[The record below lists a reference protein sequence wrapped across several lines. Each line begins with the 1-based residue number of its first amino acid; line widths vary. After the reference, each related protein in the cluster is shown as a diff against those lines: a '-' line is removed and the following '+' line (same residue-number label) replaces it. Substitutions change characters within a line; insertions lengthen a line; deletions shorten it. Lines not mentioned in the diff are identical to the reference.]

1 MELVSPWHNP
11 ALRALASDSVVQ
23 ATRHVRALR
32 NFASRL
38 RSAGD
43 SRAAGSNSG
52 QKAERP
58 VAPRRELPPPPP
70 PPVKQEEDDFEED
83 GEFESGESED
93 PVAPGVAA
101 KSDPARRPPEP
112 TTSFGG
118 GSPRRSRTGH
128 EIVQETGHAERGIH
142 PPTGRERHIEVESI
156 LNFTG
161 LWRDRIYLSAEPPRA
176 FWDNMNTQNFN
187 GCQGH
192 ALMV

>member
-11 ALRALASDSVVQ
+11 ALRALASESVVQ

-112 TTSFGG
+112 K
-118 GSPRRSRTGH
+118 
-128 EIVQETGHAERGIH
+128 
-142 PPTGRERHIEVESI
+142 
-156 LNFTG
+156 
-161 LWRDRIYLSAEPPRA
+161 EPPRLVEAAREDRGQATRSFKRQVTPREA
-176 FWDNMNTQNFN
+176 FIPPREEKDTSRSKASWTSQDFGETGFTCPQNPPELS
-187 GCQGH
+187 GII
-192 ALMV
+192 